1 MLTDPAPS
9 SAPDLSDELGE
20 MRAAIMAKGARRGLA
35 GKLQAALLR
44 LLEVLAAMLADF
56 RAGRLAPVAPS
67 APGAG
72 RRECAGDDAGAA
84 GGKGAA
90 APGGAHTAALW
101 AGYEY

>member
-56 RAGRLAPVAPS
+56 RAGRLAPS

-72 RRECAGDDAGAA
+72 RRERAGDDAGAA

-90 APGGAHTAALW
+90 APGRSAHGCAV
-101 AGYEY
+101 GGV